1 MILLFK
7 GDVMNI
13 KDIIKKKRD
22 QKELTDDEIKYF
34 VSEYSNGN
42 IPDYQI
48 SSLLMAIYLNGMSED
63 EIFTLTME
71 MANSGEILDLSSIE
85 GPIVDKHSTGGI
97 GDKVTLVVLPL
108 VASCGVNIA
117 KMSGR
122 GLGYTQGTIDKLE
135 SINGFRTNLFFQDFI
150 SNIKDIGIAIMSQS
164 EDIAVADK
172 KLYALRDVTSTVES
186 IPLIASSIM
195 SKKIAAGADKFLL
208 EVTCGSGAFMAS
220 EERAKLLGEI
230 MVNIGEKLGKETVA
244 IITNMDQPLGRYCG
258 NALEVKEAIEILKG
272 KGEDDVVSVCT
283 WIGAYMLKLAGKGE
297 NIANNIKMIQNQI
310 KNGEGLKKFKQLIAL
325 QGGDVNVIDY
335 PELLDTAPVRL
346 EVPATHS
353 GFVSAIN
360 AKVIGEAVV
369 RLGGGRLKKDDEIDN
384 SVGIE
389 VCKKIGDE
397 VKSGDTILI
406 IHSSDEQKAR
416 LVIESLQ
423 EAYNYSD
430 EQVDKYREIIDII

>member
-1 MILLFK
+1 
-7 GDVMNI
+7 MNI

>member
-1 MILLFK
+1 
-7 GDVMNI
+7 
-13 KDIIKKKRD
+13 
-22 QKELTDDEIKYF
+22 
-34 VSEYSNGN
+34 
-42 IPDYQI
+42 
-48 SSLLMAIYLNGMSED
+48 
-63 EIFTLTME
+63 
-71 MANSGEILDLSSIE
+71 LSSIE